1 VAHQTRDE
9 TDFRAQLLNPY
20 EGGGW
25 GGSVGRAFYGTE
37 VTSLQDIGKL
47 FQQMNMG
54 GDDSMSVPYRQ
65 SWLINACVNVRAN
78 FVSQVPYKLWASTDE
93 DAEAIDSGEL
103 FDLFES
109 PNASM
114 TWASLMRQTQ
124 VALDLDGE
132 CVWLLSRD
140 QVTQS
145 GSREWQ
151 PINEGQLPREIMPVR
166 GSKIRPNFSTRTGLA
181 ESWTYTGPSGAP
193 VTYPAH
199 AVVQF
204 HHPDSEDWRRGF
216 GWVNAATRA
225 AERQF
230 QIERYDDALLKRGGI
245 PGVALQTKE
254 HLTATQAKQS
264 QERIEERLSGSENA
278 FKPIVLGAGL
288 TPVQLGMS
296 PADMQHQELRIYDRD
311 TIMALAGV
319 TKPLLSITDDVNRA
333 NSQEAYAVFV
343 EQTGMSMLRLIEDVI
358 QSRFLRRLN
367 GPESE
372 WAFSFDTDSL
382 EALQESLDAKVER
395 ATKLVQVA
403 NVPFQTAAQLA
414 DWEIQ
419 EDVFADEAGGNVA
432 EQSSAAP
439 EQTLNGAQIKSM
451 LEIIL
456 QVAQGVLP
464 KEAAVQI
471 LVAAFPFDEARA
483 RKILSTIVEGSVEP
497 PPAPGAPP
505 PNAPEPPAPD
515 EPDDDEPE
523 PRSTPNHRSVLNSR
537 ADRQALLDT
546 LRGIKAPHEQSIHKK
561 SKRALRDYVGAYRKR
576 LQEVRS
582 NERTFNVPMK
592 RLDESQLLT
601 ELASLAPL
609 IEDFYPD
616 LAESLKADYARLFEK
631 SAKQL
636 AREIGAGVATTP
648 GLADW
653 TSVLLTKRIELAE
666 GALTTLSTEVTES
679 IARVLLDGETFTTG
693 TLQDAILAKFDEVD
707 DQIKIMRD
715 RLPERAQRIAR
726 TEAAAVSN
734 IAREA
739 EMTANGVTR
748 RVWISELDAGSR
760 EDHAALDGQTRLRGE
775 SFKEGVELK
784 YPLDPAAPASEVV
797 NCGCSIAAAISD
809 DIDEALGD
817 LFA

>member
-1 VAHQTRDE
+1 MAPQPRDN

-25 GGSVGRAFYGTE
+25 GGSVGKAFYGTE
-37 VTSLQDIGKL
+37 VTSLQDLGKL
-47 FQQMNMG
+47 FQQMNLG

-65 SWLINACVNVRAN
+65 SWLVNACINVRAN
-78 FVSQVPYKLWASTDE
+78 FVSQVPYKLWASTDD
-93 DAEAIDSGEL
+93 DADQIDKGPL

-132 CVWLLSRD
+132 CVWLLSKAEAMQGGGR
-140 QVTQS
+140 
-145 GSREWQ
+145 RWQ
-151 PINEGQLPREIMPVR
+151 PIDEGRIPDEIMPVR

-254 HLTATQAKQS
+254 NLTPTQAAQA
-264 QERIEERLSGSENA
+264 QERVEERMQGVGNA
-278 FKPIVLGAGL
+278 FKPLVLGAGL
-288 TPVQLGMS
+288 TPVQLGLS
-296 PADMQHQELRIYDRD
+296 PADMQHQELRTFDRD
-311 TIMALAGV
+311 TIMSLAGV
-319 TKPLLSITDDVNRA
+319 TKPLLGITDDVNRA
-333 NSQEAYAVFV
+333 NAQEAYAVFV

-372 WAFSFDTDSL
+372 WAFSFDLDSI

-395 ATKLVQVA
+395 TKAIVEMG
-403 NVPFQTAAQLA
+403 VPFQVAAQLA
-414 DWEIQ
+414 GWDI
-419 EDVFADEAGGNVA
+419 
-432 EQSSAAP
+432 P
-439 EQTLNGAQIKSM
+439 EGI
-451 LEIIL
+451 E
-456 QVAQGVLP
+456 
-464 KEAAVQI
+464 
-471 LVAAFPFDEARA
+471 
-483 RKILSTIVEGSVEP
+483 VEP
-497 PPAPGAPP
+497 PQPDEPEPD
-505 PNAPEPPAPD
+505 EPPAQD
-515 EPDDDEPE
+515 EPDDDDESE

-546 LRGIKAPHEQSIHKK
+546 LRGLKAPHEQSINKK